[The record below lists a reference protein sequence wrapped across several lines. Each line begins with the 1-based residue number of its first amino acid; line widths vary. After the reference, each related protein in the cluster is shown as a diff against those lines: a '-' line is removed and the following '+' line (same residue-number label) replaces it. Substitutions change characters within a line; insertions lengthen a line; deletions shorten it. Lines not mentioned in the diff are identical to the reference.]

1 MIAQLVELEDF
12 LELQQKSKTLTFY
25 PFIFS
30 FLKNDKFRGL
40 FEYIVDD
47 QASDIIYVE
56 KRLVDSCVPKNLFFS
71 FGKRF
76 AKRFNEYMVYKI
88 ISNENIPLR
97 INISIDSIKELVVQ
111 RKNRYLE
118 SILILDEFTKKEL
131 MAVYPQSMHIKNKI
145 CYFEDI
151 KLVEINSK
159 QLENCIVMIVP
170 ELVYC
175 HFNIFLDSVE
185 YNSDMELRQIRTSIV
200 EKKRLPL
207 FEFEYNLDF
216 ITVKTVMDIGL
227 SFNKNEYTIFN
238 LSM

>member
-97 INISIDSIKELVVQ
+97 INTSIDSIKELVVQ

>member
-238 LSM
+238 LSK

>member
-12 LELQQKSKTLTFY
+12 LELQQKSKTLTSY

-131 MAVYPQSMHIKNKI
+131 MVVYPQSMHIKNKI

>member
-1 MIAQLVELEDF
+1 VIAQLVELEDF

-238 LSM
+238 LSK

>member
-47 QASDIIYVE
+47 QASDIIYVK
-56 KRLVDSCVPKNLFFS
+56 KRLVDFCVPKNPFVSLA
-71 FGKRF
+71 KHF
-76 AKRFNEYMVYKI
+76 AKRFNEYIVYKI

-97 INISIDSIKELVVQ
+97 INTSIDSIRELVVQ

-131 MAVYPQSMHIKNKI
+131 MDAYPQSVHIKNKI
-145 CYFEDI
+145 YHFEDI

-207 FEFEYNLDF
+207 FEFEYDLDF
-216 ITVKTVMDIGL
+216 ITVKTVMDVGI

-238 LSM
+238 LSK

>member
-1 MIAQLVELEDF
+1 VIAQLVELEDF